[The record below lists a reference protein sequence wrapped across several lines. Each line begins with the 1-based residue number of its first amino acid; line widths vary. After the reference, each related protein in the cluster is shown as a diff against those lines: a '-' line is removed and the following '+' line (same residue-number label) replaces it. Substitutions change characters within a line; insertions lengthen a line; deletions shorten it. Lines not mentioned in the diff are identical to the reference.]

1 MCNGV
6 VGLLQKRK
14 RKRKDDRQ
22 MTKWTVH
29 WDEEED
35 TSSQITVQNKT
46 EKGDT
51 TRNGR
56 RKLAED
62 RGRENPPAVQPPKRR
77 NVYRHY
83 TRSSLNSIKA
93 NQFPKMSADIKR
105 VQGEWERGRERANH
119 IYHQCDLLI
128 TASKCSLKNQQHQ
141 HTRHKHNIFSPVG
154 KTFRMLYKRLMIV
167 FSFANRILAVDKLSL
182 ST

>member
-6 VGLLQKRK
+6 VELLQKSERGKMTGRWRSERCTETRK
-14 RKRKDDRQ
+14 KTRVPKLQCKIKLRRERHDKEREEKTCRGPKERERIRQQCSHQKDGMCID
-22 MTKWTVH
+22 
-29 WDEEED
+29 
-35 TSSQITVQNKT
+35 
-46 EKGDT
+46 
-51 TRNGR
+51 
-56 RKLAED
+56 
-62 RGRENPPAVQPPKRR
+62 
-77 NVYRHY
+77 

-128 TASKCSLKNQQHQ
+128 TASKCSLKNQHHQ

-154 KTFRMLYKRLMIV
+154 KTFRMPYKRLMIV